1 MGGFFAFAKLDVGS
15 GNLVIWTF
23 GFRSAWVIARIVMIN
38 EYAFVGNIFL
48 VIHFS
53 IILRK
58 QKIKRKKSPT
68 FLHRNSSHS
77 FSYFHSSLYS
87 HACVILHSFNTTTFF
102 SFSSSEVWT
111 WTAEVKG
118 VKLVLSRDLG
128 VLSAVLFVCLFMSS
142 LRRVELTQEP
152 GCVLCTVRNTCSYI
166 INQSNY

>member
-1 MGGFFAFAKLDVGS
+1 MVGFFPFAKLYVGL

-23 GFRSAWVIARIVMIN
+23 SFRSTSVIARIVMIN

-48 VIHFS
+48 VIHFN

-68 FLHRNSSHS
+68 FFDHNNSHS
-77 FSYFHSSLYS
+77 FSYFHFSLYS

-102 SFSSSEVWT
+102 FLLFSSEVWT

-118 VKLVLSRDLG
+118 VKLVLSWDLG
-128 VLSAVLFVCLFMSS
+128 VLFAVLFVCLFMSS
-142 LRRVELTQEP
+142 LR
-152 GCVLCTVRNTCSYI
+152 CV
-166 INQSNY
+166 

>member
-1 MGGFFAFAKLDVGS
+1 MVGFFAFAKLVVGS

-23 GFRSAWVIARIVMIN
+23 SFRSTWVIARIVMIN
-38 EYAFVGNIFL
+38 EYAFVGNVFL
-48 VIHFS
+48 VIRFS

-68 FLHRNSSHS
+68 FLHHNNSHS

-102 SFSSSEVWT
+102 FLFFLWSLNLNSWSQRGQACFVTRSGSSVCS
-111 WTAEVKG
+111 
-118 VKLVLSRDLG
+118 S
-128 VLSAVLFVCLFMSS
+128 VCLFMSS
-142 LRRVELTQEP
+142 LRRVELTKEP